1 MANASVYAM
10 LLVAIVLEVI
20 GTTALQLSQQFTRL
34 GPTIVLVI
42 CYTAAFYCLSVT
54 LRVIPVGIAYAIW
67 SALGI
72 VLISMVGVVLF
83 RQKLDLAA
91 IVGLALIIAGVLV
104 VNLFSKSVSHLK
116 HRCCSLLLFPLSN
129 RCVGI
134 MSCAYSLP

>member
-20 GTTALQLSQQFTRL
+20 GTTALQMSQQFTRL
-34 GPTIVLVI
+34 GPTIVLVV
-42 CYTAAFYCLSVT
+42 CYAAAFYCLSVT

-91 IVGLALIIAGVLV
+91 IIGLALIIAGVLV
-104 VNLFSKSVSHLK
+104 VNLFSKSVSH
-116 HRCCSLLLFPLSN
+116 
-129 RCVGI
+129 
-134 MSCAYSLP
+134 

>member
-20 GTTALQLSQQFTRL
+20 GTTALQMSQQFTRL
-34 GPTIVLVI
+34 GPTVVLVV
-42 CYTAAFYCLSVT
+42 CYAAAFYCLSVT

-91 IVGLALIIAGVLV
+91 IIGLGLIITGVLV
-104 VNLFSKSVSHLK
+104 VNLFSKSVSH
-116 HRCCSLLLFPLSN
+116 
-129 RCVGI
+129 
-134 MSCAYSLP
+134 

>member
-20 GTTALQLSQQFTRL
+20 GTTALQMSQQFTRL
-34 GPTIVLVI
+34 GPTIVVMI
-42 CYTAAFYCLSVT
+42 CYAAAFYCLSVT

-72 VLISMVGVVLF
+72 VLISVVGVVLF

-91 IVGLALIIAGVLV
+91 IIGLALIIAGVLV
-104 VNLFSKSVSHLK
+104 VNLFSKSVTH
-116 HRCCSLLLFPLSN
+116 
-129 RCVGI
+129 
-134 MSCAYSLP
+134 

>member
-20 GTTALQLSQQFTRL
+20 GTTALQMSQQFTRL
-34 GPTIVLVI
+34 APTIVVMI
-42 CYTAAFYCLSVT
+42 CYAAAFYCLSVT

-72 VLISMVGVVLF
+72 VLISVVGVVLF

-91 IVGLALIIAGVLV
+91 IIGLALIIAGVLV
-104 VNLFSKSVSHLK
+104 VNLFSKSVSH
-116 HRCCSLLLFPLSN
+116 
-129 RCVGI
+129 
-134 MSCAYSLP
+134 

>member
-20 GTTALQLSQQFTRL
+20 GTTALQMSQQFTRL
-34 GPTIVLVI
+34 GPTAVMMI
-42 CYTAAFYCLSVT
+42 CYAAAFYCLSVT

-91 IVGLALIIAGVLV
+91 IIGLALIIAGVLV
-104 VNLFSKSVSHLK
+104 VNLFSKSVSH
-116 HRCCSLLLFPLSN
+116 
-129 RCVGI
+129 
-134 MSCAYSLP
+134 